1 MLFPIDYY
9 NAYSNLLNENS
20 KIFVT
25 NTTQRLERLLNK
37 RFSNWMTSDFLDFE
51 KFENKIKDLTLTARI
66 HLLGIV
72 KRYLKYKKQDNSI
85 IFRKYKH
92 KINHLYDELNSNT
105 NKNKKTEKEKEHW
118 ISYKE
123 LQEKYISNIPKM
135 KDYGYTKFRNYM
147 VLGWYILQIPVRLSN
162 IQLMDYIE
170 PDTQLLKNIPDKT
183 KNYITKINGI
193 YNICYNNYKTAHNL
207 GQLNFTI
214 DNPHLINIIDTY
226 IKKFKIP
233 VNKQF
238 LYSNL
243 HLRESKICSI
253 TVGYAVTKI
262 VKELTN
268 IDKITVNSIRHSFLT
283 EYYKQTRTI
292 DEKQHTANR
301 MGQFYHVNMADYYQK
316 LD

>member
-1 MLFPIDYY
+1 MTFPIDYY

-51 KFENKIKDLTLTARI
+51 KFENTIKDLTLTAKI

-147 VLGWYILQIPVRLSN
+147 ILGWYILQIPVRLSN
-162 IQLMDYIE
+162 IQLMDYIKE
-170 PDTQLLKNIPDKT
+170 YTRYKTQL
-183 KNYITKINGI
+183 
-193 YNICYNNYKTAHNL
+193 YN
-207 GQLNFTI
+207 
-214 DNPHLINIIDTY
+214 
-226 IKKFKIP
+226 
-233 VNKQF
+233 
-238 LYSNL
+238 
-243 HLRESKICSI
+243 
-253 TVGYAVTKI
+253 
-262 VKELTN
+262 
-268 IDKITVNSIRHSFLT
+268 
-283 EYYKQTRTI
+283 
-292 DEKQHTANR
+292 
-301 MGQFYHVNMADYYQK
+301 
-316 LD
+316 